1 MKKVA
6 IVQSN
11 YIPWKG
17 YFDLIASVDE
27 FILFDD
33 MQFTRRD
40 WRNRNL
46 IKTPQGTQWLTVP
59 VEVKGK
65 FSQTIRETRI
75 QDAGWAA
82 DHWKALCLNYR
93 RAAYFEATS
102 ALFEPLYAARHESL
116 SALNRVYLEAICG
129 FLGIRTPITNSWD
142 YAAADGKSERLA
154 SLCAAAGGSV
164 YVSGPA
170 AKDYLEA
177 GPFEARGIAV
187 EWFDYSGY
195 PVYPQLWGEF
205 AHGVTILDLIFNT
218 GADATRYM
226 KHAPCKRERIC
237 A

>member
-129 FLGIRTPITNSWD
+129 FLDIRTPITNSWD
-142 YAAADGKSERLA
+142 YAAAMERA
-154 SLCAAAGGSV
+154 SGWRACAPQQAETSTSPARPRRTIWRPALSKQGELLSSGSTIRAIR
-164 YVSGPA
+164 SIPNCGASSRMASRSSTSSSIPA
-170 AKDYLEA
+170 RMR
-177 GPFEARGIAV
+177 RG
-187 EWFDYSGY
+187 
-195 PVYPQLWGEF
+195 
-205 AHGVTILDLIFNT
+205 T
-218 GADATRYM
+218 
-226 KHAPCKRERIC
+226 
-237 A
+237 